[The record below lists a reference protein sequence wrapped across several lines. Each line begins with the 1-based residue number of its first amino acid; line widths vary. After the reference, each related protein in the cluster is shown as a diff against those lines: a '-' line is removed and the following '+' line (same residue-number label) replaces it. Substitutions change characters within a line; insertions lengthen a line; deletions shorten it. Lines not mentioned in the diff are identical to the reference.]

1 MIFVDTNVLLE
12 VIQKRTRAKACEQ
25 FLINDKNKTIS
36 TLTLDLVMYFVERD
50 QLPWKSVKNF
60 LESFSWL
67 PVTDADAQWAF
78 MNFKGDDFADALQ
91 IACATRESCSRLVT
105 LDGTLSKKYAQD
117 IAIDST
123 YAKL

>member
-1 MIFVDTNVLLE
+1 MIFVDANVLLE

-25 FLINDKNKTIS
+25 FLSNDKNKAIS

-50 QLPWKSVKNF
+50 KLPWESVKSF

-78 MNFKGDDFADALQ
+78 MNFKGDDFEDALQ

-117 IAIDST
+117 IVID
-123 YAKL
+123 LIR